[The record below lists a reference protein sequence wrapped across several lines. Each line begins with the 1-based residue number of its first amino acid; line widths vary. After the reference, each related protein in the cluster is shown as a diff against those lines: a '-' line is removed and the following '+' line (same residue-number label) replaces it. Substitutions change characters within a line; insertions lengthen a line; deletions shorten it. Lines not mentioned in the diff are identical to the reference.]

1 MMVERT
7 VDCMIG
13 LGTWAFELNTP
24 VFKGTLH
31 LTISEKNGQYDFKPE
46 LPGYNGPMEYE
57 VLSVKEEGNTLSG
70 ELTTSFIPMKKPVKL
85 AMTFA
90 GDRCAAIARV
100 PLLGKVNVQGKR
112 IGGGGR

>member
-1 MMVERT
+1 
-7 VDCMIG
+7 MIG

-31 LTISEKNGQYDFKPE
+31 LTISDKGGQYEFKPE
-46 LPGYNGPMEYE
+46 LPGYNGPLEYE
-57 VLSVKEEGNTLSG
+57 VLSVQEDGNTLFG

-90 GDRCAAIARV
+90 GDRCAAVAKV
-100 PLLGKVNVQGKR
+100 PMLGKVNVQGKR

>member
-1 MMVERT
+1 
-7 VDCMIG
+7 MIG

-31 LTISEKNGQYDFKPE
+31 LTISDKNGNYDFKPE
-46 LPGYNGPMEYE
+46 LPGFNGPIEYE

-70 ELTTSFIPMKKPVKL
+70 ELTTSFIPMKKPIKL

-90 GDRCAAIARV
+90 GDRCAAIAKV
-100 PLLGKVNVQGKR
+100 PLLGKVNIQGKR

>member
-1 MMVERT
+1 
-7 VDCMIG
+7 MIG

-31 LTISEKNGQYDFKPE
+31 LTISDKNGNYDFKPE
-46 LPGYNGPMEYE
+46 LPGYNGPLEYE

-70 ELTTSFIPMKKPVKL
+70 ELTTSFIPMKKPIKL

-90 GDRCAAIARV
+90 GDRCAAIAKV
-100 PLLGKVNVQGKR
+100 PLLGKVNIQGKR

>member
-1 MMVERT
+1 
-7 VDCMIG
+7 MIG

-24 VFKGTLH
+24 VFIGTLH

-70 ELTTSFIPMKKPVKL
+70 ELTTSFIPMKKPIKL

-90 GDRCAAIARV
+90 GDRCAAIAKV
-100 PLLGKVNVQGKR
+100 PLLGKVNIQGKR

>member
-1 MMVERT
+1 
-7 VDCMIG
+7 MIG

-31 LTISEKNGQYDFKPE
+31 LTISDKNGNYDFKPE
-46 LPGYNGPMEYE
+46 LPGFNGPIEYE

-90 GDRCAAIARV
+90 GDRCAAIAKV

>member
-1 MMVERT
+1 
-7 VDCMIG
+7 MIG

-46 LPGYNGPMEYE
+46 LPGYNGPLEYE
-57 VLSVKEEGNTLSG
+57 VLSVTEEGNTLSG

-85 AMTFA
+85 AMPFA

>member
-1 MMVERT
+1 
-7 VDCMIG
+7 MIG

-46 LPGYNGPMEYE
+46 LPGYNGPLEYE
-57 VLSVKEEGNTLSG
+57 VLSVKEEGHTLSG

>member
-1 MMVERT
+1 
-7 VDCMIG
+7 MIG

-46 LPGYNGPMEYE
+46 LPGYNGPLESE

>member
-1 MMVERT
+1 
-7 VDCMIG
+7 MIG

-46 LPGYNGPMEYE
+46 LPGYNGPLEYE

-100 PLLGKVNVQGKR
+100 PLLGKVNIQGKR

>member
-1 MMVERT
+1 
-7 VDCMIG
+7 MIG